1 MEHIIPDS
9 SHLSLSL
16 YVYIVVL
23 TKENHKKVI
32 IWYLPWFKRMSIR
45 CVQKTQNNFWLYKRE
60 ALCTADQPLPS
71 IVKNYCY
78 YDGACM
84 GYPLVSFLHGRRDD
98 GEKNN
103 SIGSGSYRGENTRD
117 DMQLHAMQSTAAGAG
132 LWFQRLPSTSTIYG
146 PPTRKQIWPV
156 DLPGIL
162 VFLAFSSYV
171 VQANHGGSRTEIL
184 LIKLFSQVSNLRQRL
199 DLELD
204 HRNKGASS

>member
-23 TKENHKKVI
+23 TKENHHFLPKNEKKKGHYMI
-32 IWYLPWFKRMSIR
+32 LPWFKRMSIRFR

-103 SIGSGSYRGENTRD
+103 SRSDRPGSYRGENTTD

-146 PPTRKQIWPV
+146 PPTRKQI
-156 DLPGIL
+156 
-162 VFLAFSSYV
+162 
-171 VQANHGGSRTEIL
+171 
-184 LIKLFSQVSNLRQRL
+184 
-199 DLELD
+199 
-204 HRNKGASS
+204 